1 MGETFFWSVVG
12 QSEETRQTLR
22 CCRQERTYIDANW
35 NRQRWKTVDE
45 TNTGGEISWRD
56 KRFNWR
62 KRSQKTESLETSY
75 PCCGWA
81 RYIASRRVIGPS
93 RTILWCS
100 TPHDL
105 AKQTS
110 HQAINCCRRPY
121 PLPTCGRQT
130 RASSGTKPMLDYR
143 WSPGSK
149 ELGQRMQGV
158 WEKTCT
164 AISAD
169 HGTASKDESWNNDE
183 SVSKMLC
190 WLRWPLHDQDYSK
203 SFCWKVFVP
212 VYVLSNQSGA
222 SRNCM
227 FIEHHRFPVCV
238 QLNGSHQGKTGRS
251 DEW

>member
-1 MGETFFWSVVG
+1 MGETFCWSVVG

-22 CCRQERTYIDANW
+22 CCCQERTYIDANW
-35 NRQRWKTVDE
+35 NRQRWKTVGE
-45 TNTGGEISWRD
+45 TSTGGDISWRD

-190 WLRWPLHDQDYSK
+190 WLR
-203 SFCWKVFVP
+203 
-212 VYVLSNQSGA
+212 
-222 SRNCM
+222 
-227 FIEHHRFPVCV
+227 
-238 QLNGSHQGKTGRS
+238 
-251 DEW
+251 